1 MLVALRYIFAI
12 LLAIAVT
19 FGLVYTMQYLI
30 ASADKGLDD
39 SNAGHI
45 VDFVRV
51 KRDEVIKRKQHK
63 PEKPPQP
70 KAPPPEPPPPQMEND
85 SPSAEKISVASIPI
99 NTDINMTAGG
109 ISLAPGDA
117 EYLPIVKVAP
127 VYPRRAQ
134 QRGIEGYVLV
144 EFTVTKQ
151 GGTKDIVVI
160 ESDPASSIFHSA
172 AKKATSKFK
181 YKPRTEDGKAIE
193 VPGVRNKIIFKLED

>member
-1 MLVALRYIFAI
+1 MLVAFRYIIAI

-30 ASADKGLDD
+30 ANSDRGLDD
-39 SNAGHI
+39 SAAGHI

-51 KRDEVIKRKQHK
+51 KRDEVIKRKQRK

-99 NTDINMTAGG
+99 NTEINMTGGG

-127 VYPRRAQ
+127 IYPRRAL

-151 GGTKDIVVI
+151 GSTKDIRVI
-160 ESDPASSIFHSA
+160 ESDPASTIFHSSARKA
-172 AKKATSKFK
+172 AAKFK
-181 YKPRTEDGKAIE
+181 YKPRTEDGKPIE
-193 VPGVRNKIIFKLED
+193 VPGVRNKITYKLED